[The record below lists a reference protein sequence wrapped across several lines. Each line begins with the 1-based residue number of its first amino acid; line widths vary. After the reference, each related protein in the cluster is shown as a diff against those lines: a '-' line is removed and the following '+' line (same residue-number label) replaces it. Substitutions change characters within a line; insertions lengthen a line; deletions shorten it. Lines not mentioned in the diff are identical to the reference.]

1 MNKHTIYRFMMIA
14 SPGLLKTLEE
24 ATGTN
29 QVNKELALLVVEQV
43 NTLICDSTSNIMIII
58 FILFFKLRVQSTLT
72 GVAQAVVD
80 HIARIYHD
88 TYEAQDNATG
98 ATRPN
103 IMLMIRNF
111 NFAMPNAIT
120 EQQHSWNG
128 SYDQGWLN

>member
-1 MNKHTIYRFMMIA
+1 MMIA

-43 NTLICDSTSNIMIII
+43 NTLILCDSTSNIVIIV

-128 SYDQGWLN
+128 SYDQG